1 MAGGGLTTRPTSGD
15 DHRLTVRIGEL
26 AQAHADRA
34 AARAGVPAVRLDRLA
49 AEPLRLDEDFCRE
62 VADRYDAAPMVTAG
76 TDRGYTRLAA
86 ENLRQFRLI
95 GEAGIRVL
103 PWAGPGQPYR
113 DSRELVARV
122 RSTGLLHVF
131 LTRHG
136 HGPAGADGDHP
147 LRAPVGVRVGGEEL
161 LHNDIFRAVH
171 DVFGHVLF
179 GNTFGPRGEFRA
191 TRCHLAM
198 YPPDLHPL
206 VFAEL
211 VGQLCWFFH
220 GPHLRRPDG
229 TLPRR
234 GEPGYVPPPRRPYPP
249 QKRLVYDRRTLDRF
263 AALFTSPC

>member
-1 MAGGGLTTRPTSGD
+1 MSVD
-15 DHRLTVRIGEL
+15 DHRLTVRLGEL
-26 AQAHADRA
+26 AQAHAERA

-49 AEPLRLDEDFCRE
+49 AEPLHLDEDFCRE

-76 TDRGYTRLAA
+76 AARGYARLAA

-103 PWAGPGQPYR
+103 PWTGPGQPYR
-113 DSRELVARV
+113 DSRDLVARV
-122 RSTGLLHVF
+122 RATGLLHVF

-147 LRAPVGVRVGGEEL
+147 LRAPAGVRAGGEEL

-198 YPPDLHPL
+198 YPADLHPL

-249 QKRLVYDRRTLDRF
+249 QKQLVYDRRTLDRF
-263 AALFTSPC
+263 AALFTSPG